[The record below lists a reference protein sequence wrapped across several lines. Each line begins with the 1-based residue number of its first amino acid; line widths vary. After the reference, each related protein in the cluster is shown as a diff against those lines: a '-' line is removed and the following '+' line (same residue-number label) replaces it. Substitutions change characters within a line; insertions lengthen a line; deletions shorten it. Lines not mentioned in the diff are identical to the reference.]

1 MARCT
6 TPRCRKA
13 VLPSG
18 KSPYCNRCKA
28 RRFKEA
34 HPLKYAFNKLRGR
47 ARERGHQF
55 SLSLSQFMD
64 LAHKSGWATGRGK
77 TADSLSFDR
86 IDETQGYHVDN
97 LQVLT
102 LSENSAKSNRFRY
115 VKLPPALRAELEAAR
130 ATQEPF

>member
-1 MARCT
+1 MARCV

-34 HPLKYAFNKLRGR
+34 HPLKYAFNKLRYR
-47 ARERGHQF
+47 ARERGHHFNLSYFQF
-55 SLSLSQFMD
+55 AD

-77 TADSLSFDR
+77 TAESLSFDR
-86 IDETQGYHVDN
+86 IDEARGYEVEN

-102 LSENSAKSNRFRY
+102 LSENSAKAARFRY

-130 ATQEPF
+130 ATQDPF